1 MSDDSAARGKRP
13 TAILVAGLVG
23 LWPVLF
29 ILIMWA
35 LAQWGGAP
43 GEFSLA
49 PRETTR
55 NVIVLIVALAATLV
69 LEVGTVVVG
78 VRALKRRVGRGRA
91 VAGVVLAGVGA
102 LAILLLLGA
111 GIALSII
118 FGRGGDGKL
127 SLEERV
133 KKCRSN
139 QGKIAIM
146 LGPEMW
152 GFDHPDSRPENL
164 KELDLSPEGDLV
176 KPEDGPAYTTDPTVF
191 DCPADDDE
199 GDVDYAV
206 SITPEGEIEVRCIDP
221 AGIKE
226 GHNP

>member
-1 MSDDSAARGKRP
+1 MSDDNAAGRKKR
-13 TAILVAGLVG
+13 TAVLIAGVIG
-23 LWPVLF
+23 VWPILF

-55 NVIVLIVALAATLV
+55 NVVVLVAALAATLV
-69 LEVGTVVVG
+69 LDAGTIFFG
-78 VRALKRRVGRGRA
+78 IRALKRPVGRGRA
-91 VAGVVLAGVGA
+91 VAGLVLAGLGA

-118 FGRGGDGKL
+118 FGRGGDGEL

-152 GFDHPDSRPENL
+152 GFDHPDGRPEDL
-164 KELDLSPEGDLV
+164 KELNLSPKGDLV
-176 KPEDGPAYTTDPTVF
+176 KPEEGPAYTTDPTIF
-191 DCPADDDE
+191 FCPADDNED
-199 GDVDYAV
+199 DVDYAV
-206 SITPEGEIEVRCIDP
+206 DITPEGEIKVRCINQ

>member
-1 MSDDSAARGKRP
+1 MPNDSAVRGKKP
-13 TAILVAGLVG
+13 TAILIAGLIGV
-23 LWPVLF
+23 WPIIF
-29 ILIMWA
+29 ILVMWA

-55 NVIVLIVALAATLV
+55 NVVVLIVAVAATL
-69 LEVGTVVVG
+69 LLDVGTVVFG
-78 VRALKRRVGRGRA
+78 IRALKRRIGGGRA
-91 VAGVVLAGVGA
+91 VAGVILAGLGA

-118 FGRGGDGKL
+118 FGRGGGDKL
-127 SLEERV
+127 SAEERV
-133 KKCRSN
+133 RKCRSN
-139 QGKIAIM
+139 QEKITIM

-152 GFDHPDSRPENL
+152 GFDHPDARPEDL
-164 KELDLSPEGDLV
+164 KELDLSPDGDLV

-199 GDVDYAV
+199 NDVDYAV
-206 SITPEGEIEVRCIDP
+206 EITPEGEVKVRCIDP
-221 AGIKE
+221 EGIKE
-226 GHNP
+226 GHDH